1 MARKEDYS
9 EEDMRKRSTLNLDQ
23 DGFATKKTPGN
34 RPIDYSKMSKTAM
47 KGKDDAMKRAAAR
60 RAAINSMISGKP
72 AKQGQIMASEK
83 VADRM
88 AFLER
93 NGIPQAESPMNK
105 KPKPPAGR
113 LTQNIP
119 ASPTK

>member
-23 DGFATKKTPGN
+23 DGFATNKTPGS
-34 RPIDYSKMSKTAM
+34 RRIDYSKMSKTAM

-60 RAAINSMISGKP
+60 RAAI
-72 AKQGQIMASEK
+72 
-83 VADRM
+83 
-88 AFLER
+88 
-93 NGIPQAESPMNK
+93 K
-105 KPKPPAGR
+105 K
-113 LTQNIP
+113 LIP